1 MKINQL
7 ENLILSQLGA
17 NQQTK
22 PVAQTASYTTPVY
35 SQQPKLEVKDPRA
48 HQQSV
53 VANPNH
59 SPAKPVQQA
68 DSCNVPVPLQN
79 NNAAV
84 NQPTS
89 VAPQQPSAV
98 IDNQSEASTYALK
111 IDSILKTLVA
121 GRDFCQLPGV
131 KNSVLL
137 RSGLVKILRALNY
150 KYSFKLVDKQLI
162 DGILTYSIEAT
173 VVDSDGCFIVSGISS
188 SNSSEKKFSDK
199 GLSSDNILSAIAST
213 RALRSCVKDIL
224 VR

>member
-1 MKINQL
+1 MKINAL

-17 NQQTK
+17 NPQTK
-22 PVAQTASYTTPVY
+22 PIAQTASYATPVY
-35 SQQPKLEVKDPRA
+35 SQQPQLEVKDSRGPK
-48 HQQSV
+48 QSV
-53 VANPNH
+53 MANPNH
-59 SPAKPVQQA
+59 RPTKPVQQA
-68 DSCNVPVPLQN
+68 DSRNLPVPPQN
-79 NNAAV
+79 NTAAL
-84 NQPTS
+84 NQPTA
-89 VAPQQPSAV
+89 VTPQQPSTV
-98 IDNQSEASTYALK
+98 IDTQSEASTYALK

-173 VVDSDGCFIVSGISS
+173 VVDSDGCFIKSAIGSA
-188 SNSSEKKFSDK
+188 NSAEKKFVDK
-199 GLSSDNILSAIAST
+199 GLSSDNILSSIAST
-213 RALRSCVKDIL
+213 RALRSTVKDIL